1 LGQSLV
7 TKPPSGPPQRRI
19 EALDAARR
27 ISSLSPRE
35 RQVLDGVTE
44 GRSSKVIAFNLGISA
59 RTVEVH
65 RTRLVN
71 RLNVRTVAEAIRLL
85 TLASL
90 ITEG

>member
-1 LGQSLV
+1 MKDGI
-7 TKPPSGPPQRRI
+7 TETPSSPPQLRI

-27 ISSLSPRE
+27 ISLLSPRE

-44 GRSSKVIAFNLGISA
+44 GRSSKVIAHNLGISA

-71 RLNVRTVAEAIRLL
+71 RLDVRTVAEAIRLL

-90 ITEG
+90 IT